1 LNREN
6 RGTGSNLLRIL
17 LAEDDRLNQK
27 VTLRFLRRLG
37 ILRRRSRQWYR
48 DPQGLGAPVLRPD
61 SQGHTDAGDGQHRGD
76 KGHTPSLVQGSSHVI
91 IAFMAFALE
100 TSRERCLV
108 TGMDEYITKPV
119 RGKELEDALK
129 RFQ

>member
-1 LNREN
+1 
-6 RGTGSNLLRIL
+6 
-17 LAEDDRLNQK
+17 
-27 VTLRFLRRLG
+27 
-37 ILRRRSRQWYR
+37 
-48 DPQGLGAPVLRPD
+48 
-61 SQGHTDAGDGQHRGD
+61 
-76 KGHTPSLVQGSSHVI
+76 
-91 IAFMAFALE
+91 MAFALE